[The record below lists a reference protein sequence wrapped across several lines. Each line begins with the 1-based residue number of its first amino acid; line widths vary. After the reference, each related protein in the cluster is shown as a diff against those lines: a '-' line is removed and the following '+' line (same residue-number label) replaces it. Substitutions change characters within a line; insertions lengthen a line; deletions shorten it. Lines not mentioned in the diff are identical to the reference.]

1 MAATRPTGSPG
12 PPRGRDGRVH
22 AKIGFRRTVRTLRH
36 LLFFPPCVAASSSP
50 DAGRATTN
58 IPIMDIERINAIG
71 NHIADLSERTTALRG
86 YL

>member
-1 MAATRPTGSPG
+1 MRAGVGSRPCENQPPARRPRAAPPSVF
-12 PPRGRDGRVH
+12 PPR
-22 AKIGFRRTVRTLRH
+22 A
-36 LLFFPPCVAASSSP
+36 AASSP
-50 DAGRATTN
+50 RDAGRATTK

>member
-1 MAATRPTGSPG
+1 MNSHQA
-12 PPRGRDGRVH
+12 PPRR
-22 AKIGFRRTVRTLRH
+22 L
-36 LLFFPPCVAASSSP
+36 SS
-50 DAGRATTN
+50 GRATTK

>member
-1 MAATRPTGSPG
+1 MRKSRSCAQPAHGLSTPRRRLPGRP
-12 PPRGRDGRVH
+12 
-22 AKIGFRRTVRTLRH
+22 RH
-36 LLFFPPCVAASSSP
+36 EQ
-50 DAGRATTN
+50 